1 MKLSTLSLVILSSVT
16 FSAALQATSQAPSLA
31 PKSSQLVHLP
41 VLEATIEKQP
51 VHFSQAINSDLQ
63 PQFGLQSVSDEY
75 WLEVDGET
83 LNNGLMLN
91 VNQPE
96 SLIRLSA
103 KQSIGQPLPD
113 NHAIDPQFLELRKD
127 KRFIEKAF
135 SQRVSQEQMATA
147 SILANSS
154 AVKMS
159 AAAGTGQFQLRVSQQ
174 LAPTQKYII
183 NVKEKGS
190 AYRQSL
196 VTNQQ
201 AYLAGGQASFKAT
214 MANHDS
220 VLSNTSHRTFIK
232 APNGEMNEVSYVVN
246 GDQFQVDL
254 PTYVQNEMRGQLFE
268 LHVESTANDNG
279 KHVLRHGK
287 LAFAVAAPTA
297 RMTIEGASLQ
307 SASINL
313 DVASEGR
320 YALSGIVYG
329 QDSSGA
335 MQPLMQSSSAYYL
348 SPGQQTVALEFD
360 QSLLN
365 ASSLSAP
372 YSLGNTKLV
381 DQSRISVLQRQPAQ
395 QRVVMIAE
403 KVEKSSGALSLMT
416 LLGLIGVGGLV
427 RRRRD

>member
-16 FSAALQATSQAPSLA
+16 FSTALQAATQAPSLT

-41 VLEATIEKQP
+41 ALETTIEKQP
-51 VHFSQAINSDLQ
+51 VHFSQAIKSNLQ
-63 PQFGLQSVSDEY
+63 PQFGLASVSDEY
-75 WLEVDGET
+75 WLEVDGQT
-83 LNNGLMLN
+83 LNKGLMLS

-103 KQSIGQPLPD
+103 KQSIGQSLPD

-190 AYRQSL
+190 VYRQSL
-196 VTNQQ
+196 ATSQQ
-201 AYLAGGQASFKAT
+201 AYIAGGQASFKAT
-214 MANHDS
+214 MTHQNTA
-220 VLSNTSHRTFIK
+220 LSSTKHRTFLK
-232 APNGEMNEVSYVVN
+232 APNGEMNEVNYVVN
-246 GDQFQVDL
+246 GEQLQVDL
-254 PTYVQNEMRGQLFE
+254 PANVHNEMRGQLFE

-279 KHVLRHGK
+279 KRVLRHGK

-297 RMTIEGASLQ
+297 LMTIEGASLK

-320 YALSGIVYG
+320 YALSGVVYG

-360 QSLLN
+360 QTVLN

-395 QRVVMIAE
+395 QRVVMVEE
-403 KVEKSSGALSLMT
+403 KVEKSSGALSLVT
-416 LLGLIGVGGLV
+416 LLGLIGLGGLV

>member
-1 MKLSTLSLVILSSVT
+1 MLS
-16 FSAALQATSQAPSLA
+16 
-31 PKSSQLVHLP
+31 
-41 VLEATIEKQP
+41 
-51 VHFSQAINSDLQ
+51 
-63 PQFGLQSVSDEY
+63 
-75 WLEVDGET
+75 
-83 LNNGLMLN
+83 

-103 KQSIGQPLPD
+103 KQSIGQSLPD

-214 MANHDS
+214 MANQDS
-220 VLSNTSHRTFIK
+220 ALSNTSHRTFIK
-232 APNGEMNEVSYVVN
+232 APNGEMNEVNYVVN
-246 GDQFQVDL
+246 GEQFQVDL
-254 PTYVQNEMRGQLFE
+254 PANVHNEMRGQLFE

-279 KHVLRHGK
+279 KRVLRHGK

-320 YALSGIVYG
+320 YALSGVVYG

-348 SPGQQTVALEFD
+348 LPGQQTVALEFD
-360 QSLLN
+360 QTVLN

-381 DQSRISVLQRQPAQ
+381 DQSRISVVQRQPAQ
-395 QRVVMIAE
+395 QRVVMVEE
-403 KVEKSSGALSLMT
+403 KVEKSSGALSLVT
-416 LLGLIGVGGLV
+416 LLGLIGLGGLV